1 MDEVLSQ
8 DTHLNMIQPLV
19 GNSLRFRV
27 SEKKIK
33 LHDIQPTESLGCSVA
48 GKVCLVCTVNVSSYC
63 CPQCFIPY
71 CSSQCY
77 LRHGAD
83 CTEAFSRQRVKAIL
97 DLEAKENIKVP
108 AADHSRRLQY
118 GKYSDETDGALVS
131 LSQIDLD
138 RNRIY
143 EDESDQNIID
153 DESTDNNDTSLQADF
168 EELGKSHFLHCFPR
182 NA

>member
-1 MDEVLSQ
+1 
-8 DTHLNMIQPLV
+8 MIQPLI
-19 GNSLRFRV
+19 GNSLRSRV

-33 LHDIQPTESLGCSVA
+33 LHDVQPTESLGSSVA

-118 GKYSDETDGALVS
+118 GKYSDETDGALVP

-138 RNRIY
+138 RSCIY

-168 EELGKSHFLHCFPR
+168 EELGKHHFLHCFSR
-182 NA
+182 NV